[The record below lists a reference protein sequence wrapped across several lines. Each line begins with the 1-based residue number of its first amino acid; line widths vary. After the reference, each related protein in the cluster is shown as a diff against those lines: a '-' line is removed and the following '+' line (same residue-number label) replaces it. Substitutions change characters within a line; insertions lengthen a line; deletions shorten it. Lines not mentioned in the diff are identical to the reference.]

1 MLMLD
6 RIQINFPVVMQT
18 TAQIR
23 SDAER
28 VLENL
33 NAEYDKIISDADGF
47 DGSTQASFREAAE
60 ANRQKAIATIE
71 TILKLTR
78 FVTNSSI
85 RIREIDERI
94 SSEIST
100 GLSDTAGTGV

>member
-1 MLMLD
+1 MLN

-23 SDAER
+23 
-28 VLENL
+28 LEAARALDNL
-33 NAEYDKIISDADGF
+33 NGEYDKVISNADDF

-60 ANRQKAIATIE
+60 ANRQKTIATIE

-85 RIREIDERI
+85 RIREMDERI
-94 SSEIST
+94 SSEINT
-100 GLSDTAGTGV
+100 GFSETSGTGVQ